1 MKRFLKELIIFL
13 FGFFLGFGELLY
25 LYLND
30 IEYKLDSYII
40 RFFEK
45 HISEIDNEFLKMI
58 PWWAYALV
66 VIIILLILGI
76 IISEFLRIFA
86 NTKNVSFL
94 ASVLTVLITIIVAVP
109 FARFIMIYID
119 RFLGDKHFEVYSVIR
134 GILFSILL
142 RLQIYVFGLTYVAM
156 LKKPVK
162 NCCVNLCEAMAGGT
176 YEVKQTLA
184 RRLKFEQCFNF
195 IRNYTEDIAPRQ
207 FFQIAEKD
215 FLKKTVASWNYYR
228 GGQVMDCSE
237 EQFLHKLYNQTSFAE
252 SSIKMK
258 EDKNE

>member
-86 NTKNVSFL
+86 NTKTNS
-94 ASVLTVLITIIVAVP
+94 
-109 FARFIMIYID
+109 
-119 RFLGDKHFEVYSVIR
+119 
-134 GILFSILL
+134 
-142 RLQIYVFGLTYVAM
+142 
-156 LKKPVK
+156 
-162 NCCVNLCEAMAGGT
+162 
-176 YEVKQTLA
+176 
-184 RRLKFEQCFNF
+184 
-195 IRNYTEDIAPRQ
+195 
-207 FFQIAEKD
+207 
-215 FLKKTVASWNYYR
+215 
-228 GGQVMDCSE
+228 
-237 EQFLHKLYNQTSFAE
+237 KLS
-252 SSIKMK
+252 
-258 EDKNE
+258 